1 MKMCININGFAFVQK
16 LIGWVIVIL
25 AVQSGF
31 SVVNI
36 IISFL
41 GLAMCE
47 FADIWYKYS
56 TELEKSA
63 QLMVGKP

>member
-16 LIGWVIVIL
+16 LIGWAIVIL
-25 AVQSGF
+25 SVQSGF

-56 TELEKSA
+56 TKLEKSA
-63 QLMVGKP
+63 Y